1 MESNWCKEIF
11 DETICLF
18 SSRSVEN
25 LYITLVINI
34 SNIYRIKYKLA
45 ELEEDTLKFIVTELK
60 IS

>member
-11 DETICLF
+11 DETISLF
-18 SSRSVEN
+18 SSLSVEN

-45 ELEEDTLKFIVTELK
+45 ELEEDILKFIVTELK

>member
-11 DETICLF
+11 DETISLF
-18 SSRSVEN
+18 SSLSVEN